1 MSQSRT
7 SRRSELAPCVLPTA
21 LLPTT
26 RLVVAP
32 SLITCLTDC
41 SLGTLTDLEG
51 LTPRDRLI
59 QLPVLCG
66 LI

>member
-1 MSQSRT
+1 MSYSRT
-7 SRRSELAPCVLPTA
+7 SRRGDLAPCVLPTA

-32 SLITCLTDC
+32 TDC
-41 SLGTLTDLEG
+41 LLGTLTDLEG

-59 QLPVLCG
+59 QLPALCG